1 MRRKKWTYEQIIE
14 VLKAAEVP
22 GASIKEV
29 CRIYGVAP
37 ACFFRWRNKYEGLEA
52 CEARRLKDLEDENR
66 RLKQILVS
74 RDLELDA
81 VQKLLRK
88 NSQWHSNG
96 GRP

>member
-1 MRRKKWTYEQIIE
+1 
-14 VLKAAEVP
+14 
-22 GASIKEV
+22 
-29 CRIYGVAP
+29 
-37 ACFFRWRNKYEGLEA
+37 
-52 CEARRLKDLEDENR
+52 
-66 RLKQILVS
+66 VS